1 MPTTKS
7 IIFCDT
13 PKFAVPSLE
22 ALIAD
27 SAFSVDLVITQP
39 DKPVGRKQELTSPP
53 VKKCAQSH
61 GIFVAQPDNLNSDLS
76 ALESHNP
83 DFLVTVAYGQILKE
97 PILDLPN
104 IASVNIH
111 PSLLPHWRGA
121 SPIQHAIL
129 AGDHETGVTLQE
141 MTDELDAGP
150 ILAQVTTVIEERET
164 ATSLHDRLST
174 LSAQLLID
182 TLKKP
187 LDPKPQ
193 DESQVTFCQKLT
205 RKDGEVDLYA
215 MTAEEIDRHVRALVP
230 WPGVRGFF
238 NGTELKLIETSLK
251 ETADS
256 ISVHCAGG
264 SILHLVRLQ
273 PPGKK
278 LMMGREWKRGMHR
291 KET

>member
-7 IIFCDT
+7 IIFCGT
-13 PKFAVPSLE
+13 PEFAVPSLE

-27 SAFSVDLVITQP
+27 SEFSVDLVITQP

-61 GIFVAQPDNLNSDLS
+61 GISVAQPDNLNSDLS
-76 ALESHNP
+76 ALISHKP
-83 DFLVTVAYGQILKE
+83 DFLVTVAYGQILKS

-129 AGDHETGVTLQE
+129 AGDRETGVTLQE
-141 MTDELDAGP
+141 MTEELDAGP

-174 LSAQLLID
+174 LSAQLLIN

-205 RKDGEVDLYA
+205 RKDGEVDLSA

-230 WPGVRGFF
+230 WPGVLCTI
-238 NGTELKLIETSLK
+238 NGTELKLLETSL
-251 ETADS
+251 EEVPDS
-256 ISVHCAGG
+256 IPVECAKS
-264 SILHLVRLQ
+264 SILHIVQLQ

-278 LMMGREWKRGMHR
+278 PMTGKEWGRGKHG